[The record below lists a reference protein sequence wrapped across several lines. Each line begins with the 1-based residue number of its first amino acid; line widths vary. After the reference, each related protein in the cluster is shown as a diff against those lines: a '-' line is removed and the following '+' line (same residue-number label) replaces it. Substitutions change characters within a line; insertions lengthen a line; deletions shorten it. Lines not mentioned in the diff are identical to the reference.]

1 MASPAVGETA
11 NPKMPTKLARK
22 GQDTAEA
29 AKDDDTVATQVKGK
43 PEDAGQEAASKVE
56 KKDSF
61 DLARADPE
69 PIKDE
74 DDAGAQD
81 GSGADEGTGKSG
93 FVHVSDHSNGQ
104 DEQEYDGVMSGVRQA
119 SSSPV
124 GDAKKAAGHVTGA
137 VKRAADGDTS
147 GAAGKA
153 NDIAKD
159 ATDGAK
165 DAAKGTTGVDLSILD
180 GLEVADDGLLYDGD
194 DAIGRLA
201 EGDAE
206 DLVGYT
212 VSGKGEI
219 LDDDG
224 DLVGLVEIIPEK
236 EKELLQKAKDAAG
249 IVPGL
254 ELLNGLTTDQT
265 GLIYNDD
272 GDVVGQVAE
281 GNPSD
286 LKGLKLNEK
295 GEFVR
300 NGKVLGKAQIHPEY
314 LDQAQAAAEAQGEAG
329 EAIDEAGEGQEA
341 AEAAGEHVDEAAEEL
356 PGIEA
361 LEGKDIGSDGMV
373 RDEEGNVLGE
383 VAEGDAKEM
392 KGMSINKAG
401 EVVDS
406 KGNVIGKV
414 QMASQELLYGSVPDL
429 RILENLKVNKKGK
442 ILDSEGDVIGELIDG
457 ESSQCAGKK
466 VNARGEVMD
475 GETVIGHVKVVPGD
489 AANEAMKELEQQLGG
504 LPHAGEEEATDD
516 GLRPLSILEGLKCN
530 KAGKLINDKNQIVG
544 ELVEGD
550 AKKIARSGASCDEQ
564 GKFWDSKGH
573 CVGRAQTVKV
583 QDEEEDGAF
592 AGLEGLIVAKGGLVH
607 DENGNVVGKI
617 VEGEANKLVGRAV
630 DEDGDIVDRKGSVIG
645 RAERYE
651 VPEEEQQAPADLS
664 ALEGTTIN
672 KRGFAVDHTGR
683 VVGQVSE
690 GDVKKLVGCKV
701 DGQGQVWNSSGK
713 IVGKCELAEDH
724 NNSDDGPFGG
734 FEDNRVAK
742 DGTVQSADG
751 SVIGRVVE
759 GDVKRLAGYSVDA
772 DGEITDRNGNVIGRA
787 ERWEPEEMERK
798 KSPMS
803 GFKVNKEGEVRGSD
817 GEVLGRLTSG
827 DLGRCI
833 GLEIDDNGNAVDQDG
848 NMVGTAT
855 LVENI
860 GDEEPEDADE
870 EQRKEVA
877 NKMANICQQTLERI
891 QPVMKQIQEAS
902 FPAIRE
908 HPLTL
913 SAHGQGRPHAQGR
926 ARRGGARQPRQAAD
940 RGGPPHPQR
949 VQRQPAR
956 PRPGRLRRRAR
967 KGPGGHEGGHAR
979 RVPPGRPAQG
989 ADADGR
995 QDHRRRQ
1002 EEAQRH
1008 AAREEEAEPPV
1019 GPSHGAALPGNS
1031 LPHLAVPAI
1040 DTSRSWRRLAFS
1052 CRAFSGSSAACSA
1065 RSASAGSST
1074 GCSAGSASTSCWA
1087 GWGLGACSGRRMRR
1101 RRRATRRPTYRL

>member
-1 MASPAVGETA
+1 
-11 NPKMPTKLARK
+11 
-22 GQDTAEA
+22 
-29 AKDDDTVATQVKGK
+29 
-43 PEDAGQEAASKVE
+43 
-56 KKDSF
+56 
-61 DLARADPE
+61 
-69 PIKDE
+69 
-74 DDAGAQD
+74 
-81 GSGADEGTGKSG
+81 
-93 FVHVSDHSNGQ
+93 
-104 DEQEYDGVMSGVRQA
+104 
-119 SSSPV
+119 
-124 GDAKKAAGHVTGA
+124 
-137 VKRAADGDTS
+137 
-147 GAAGKA
+147 
-153 NDIAKD
+153 
-159 ATDGAK
+159 
-165 DAAKGTTGVDLSILD
+165 
-180 GLEVADDGLLYDGD
+180 
-194 DAIGRLA
+194 
-201 EGDAE
+201 
-206 DLVGYT
+206 
-212 VSGKGEI
+212 
-219 LDDDG
+219 
-224 DLVGLVEIIPEK
+224 
-236 EKELLQKAKDAAG
+236 
-249 IVPGL
+249 
-254 ELLNGLTTDQT
+254 
-265 GLIYNDD
+265 
-272 GDVVGQVAE
+272 
-281 GNPSD
+281 
-286 LKGLKLNEK
+286 
-295 GEFVR
+295 
-300 NGKVLGKAQIHPEY
+300 
-314 LDQAQAAAEAQGEAG
+314 
-329 EAIDEAGEGQEA
+329 
-341 AEAAGEHVDEAAEEL
+341 
-356 PGIEA
+356 
-361 LEGKDIGSDGMV
+361 MV
-373 RDEEGNVLGE
+373 RDEEGNILGE

-392 KGMSINKAG
+392 KGMSINEAG

-406 KGNVIGKV
+406 DGNVIGKV
-414 QMASQELLYGSVPDL
+414 QMASQELLESSAPDL

-475 GETVIGHVKVVPGD
+475 GETVIGRVKVVPGD
-489 AANEAMKELEQQLGG
+489 AANEAMKELAQQLGG
-504 LPHAGEEEATDD
+504 LPEAGEEEQQEGDEAQAEEATDD
-516 GLRPLSILEGLKCN
+516 GLPPLSTLEGLKCN

-573 CVGRAQTVKV
+573 CVGRAQTVQV
-583 QDEEEDGAF
+583 QDDEEDGAF

-617 VEGEANKLVGRAV
+617 VEGEPNKLVGRAV
-630 DEDGDIVDRKGSVIG
+630 DEDGDIVDKKGSVIG

-672 KRGFAVDHTGR
+672 KRGFSVDHTGR
-683 VVGQVSE
+683 VIGQVSE

-787 ERWEPEEMERK
+787 ERWEPEEKERK

-803 GFKVNKEGEVRGSD
+803 GFKINKEGEVRGSD

-827 DLGRCI
+827 DLGQCI
-833 GLEIDDNGNAVDQDG
+833 GLEIDDNGNVVDQDG
-848 NMVGTAT
+848 NVVGTAT
-855 LVENI
+855 LLENI
-860 GDEEPEDADE
+860 REEEPEEEVDAE
-870 EQRKEVA
+870 EKERREIA

-902 FPAIRE
+902 FPGNPRAQANAFA
-908 HPLTL
+908 
-913 SAHGQGRPHAQGR
+913 AHGQGRPHAQGR

-956 PRPGRLRRRAR
+956 PRPGRLHRRAR

-979 RVPPGRPAQG
+979 GVPPGRPAQG

-1019 GPSHGAALPGNS
+1019 GPSHGAALPGKS
-1031 LPHLAVPAI
+1031 LSHLTVPVI

-1052 CRAFSGSSAACSA
+1052 CRAFLGSSAACSA

-1074 GCSAGSASTSCWA
+1074 ACSAGSASTSCWA
-1087 GWGLGACSGRRMRR
+1087 DWGLGACSGRRMRR